1 MLKVLFFGQLKE
13 VLNTSVIELDWHQ
26 DSSSVDSVS
35 KLRLLLQDKGENW
48 LQYMQAGKI
57 LVAVNQEIVN
67 DNHVIADGDE
77 IAFFPPV
84 TGG

>member
-13 VLNTSVIELDWHQ
+13 VLKTSAIELDWHQ
-26 DSSSVDSVS
+26 DKQNVDSVS
-35 KLRLLLQDKGENW
+35 KLRLLLQGKDENW
-48 LQYMQAGKI
+48 HQHMQGGKV
-57 LVAVNQEIVN
+57 LVAVNQELVQ
-67 DNHVIADGDE
+67 DHHVITDGDE